1 MVEKLN
7 VTGLNLSQ
15 YDKHQLA
22 QICNKAL
29 QEGYKKEFTME
40 FSRDR
45 KSMSVYCLPEGRALR
60 YQDSNAK
67 LFVKGAPESIL
78 DRCTSVRVGKETVPL
93 SSKMKSA
100 ILDQILLYGTGQV
113 TLKLIKSYV
122 KTFGREIWG
131 KLVSGKLNGSLK
143 TLQVAFFTKH

>member
-22 QICNKAL
+22 QICNKTL

-45 KSMSVYCLPEGRALR
+45 KSMSVYCLPESRALR
-60 YQDSNAK
+60 SQDSNAK

-93 SSKMKSA
+93 SSEMKSA
-100 ILDQILLYGTGQV
+100 ILGQILLYGTGQV
-113 TLKLIKSYV
+113 TLKSE
-122 KTFGREIWG
+122 F
-131 KLVSGKLNGSLK
+131 
-143 TLQVAFFTKH
+143 